1 MEILADELS
10 WAQNDAEKWDAFL
23 RTETGKRLIPKLV
36 EHAPT
41 LLSTGDTNSILIRTG
56 EFRGFQQAAQ
66 TLLSLTR
73 IAPSEVAPVV
83 NEYPPLEDDKAW
95 NDGRELSPEQKPQPP
110 SDII

>member
-1 MEILADELS
+1 MEILIDELS

-36 EHAPT
+36 ESAPT
-41 LLSTGDTNSILIRTG
+41 LLATGDTNALLIRTG

-73 IAPSEVAPVV
+73 IASSEAAAVV
-83 NEYPPLEDDKAW
+83 NEYPAPEDDKAW
-95 NDGRELSPEQKPQPP
+95 NDGRTLTPETKPQTP